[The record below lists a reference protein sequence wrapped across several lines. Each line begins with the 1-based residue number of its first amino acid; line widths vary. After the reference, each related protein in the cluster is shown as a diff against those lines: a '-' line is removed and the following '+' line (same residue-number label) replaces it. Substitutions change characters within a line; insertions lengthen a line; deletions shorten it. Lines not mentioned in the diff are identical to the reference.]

1 MNRLGR
7 ASVLAMLGIVTGSLL
22 INGGYGAFVQQ
33 RMFIPLL
40 LAAVVLAAFAVH
52 EVYHAI
58 RAEKSNPEAHWLS
71 FGPAVGWL
79 MVLPLVVLFAVAP
92 SALGAAAANRVD
104 AFNPTEQTEA
114 FPELDSSSGAV
125 EMRVFDF
132 LDRAL
137 WDPDQSLRDVP
148 VRLEGLVVNDPD
160 VPDGFLLTKFM
171 VSCCAADGLPLQ
183 VAVRG
188 VDQVLEDDTWV
199 EVDVIWREPEIPY
212 ADAGDVVVV
221 DADAISVTPQ
231 PDARKDPYESPY

>member
-33 RMFIPLL
+33 RMFLPLVA
-40 LAAVVLAAFAVH
+40 AAVVLVAFSGY

-58 RAEKSNPEAHWLS
+58 QAEKTDAEAQWWS
-71 FGPAVGWL
+71 FGPTVGWL

-104 AFNPTEQTEA
+104 AFNPIEQTEA
-114 FPELDSSSGAV
+114 FPALDTSAGPV

-137 WDPDQSLRDVP
+137 WDPDESLRDVP

-188 VDQVLEDDTWV
+188 VDQILEDDTWV
-199 EVDVIWREPEIPY
+199 VADVIWREPEIPY
-212 ADAGDVVVV
+212 SEAGAVVIV
-221 DADAISVTPQ
+221 DAEAISVTAQ
-231 PDARKDPYESPY
+231 PNARKDPYESPY

>member
-1 MNRLGR
+1 MNRLSR

-33 RMFIPLL
+33 RMFIPLV
-40 LAAVVLAAFAVH
+40 LAAVVLIAFSIH
-52 EVYHAI
+52 EVYYAVK
-58 RAEKSNPEAHWLS
+58 AEKTDPDAQWWS

-79 MVLPLVVLFAVAP
+79 MVLPLIVLFAVAP

-104 AFNPTEQTEA
+104 AFNPLEQTEA
-114 FPELDSSSGAV
+114 FPALDTSAGPA

-137 WDPDQSLRDVP
+137 WDPNESLQDTP

-183 VAVRG
+183 VAIRG
-188 VDQVLEDDTWV
+188 VEQPLEDDTWV
-199 EVDVIWREPEIPY
+199 VADVVWRAPEIPY
-212 ADAGDVVVV
+212 SEAGSVVIV

-231 PDARKDPYESPY
+231 PGARKDPYESPY